1 MPVLGYSTDAFGNAV
16 SKYTTDMTLDIY
28 GPGGSHESNCTIVD
42 VMANSLEGGKH
53 VQTYFPGEQS
63 TSDFVVVNLSY
74 LHYCLNN
81 TRLTRIYVRLA
92 NPADYIRVMQDIR
105 ELDPASIGGV
115 SSPYDEIQAALEA
128 RTGQAVT
135 GTYALNLTFS
145 FLYLTAGTFLVVTAK
160 TRMMRRHFSL
170 LRALGMDRNPITYSV
185 LLDSFVNVVLGA
197 VVGCI
202 MGSILTLLMAGVPLS
217 YLGSTTSVSWKD
229 LPMTIVVPVDL
240 LVVFT
245 VIAFA
250 FSLLSAFVITKR
262 SLTSNIA
269 DDLRLRE

>member
-1 MPVLGYSTDAFGNAV
+1 
-16 SKYTTDMTLDIY
+16 
-28 GPGGSHESNCTIVD
+28 
-42 VMANSLEGGKH
+42 
-53 VQTYFPGEQS
+53 
-63 TSDFVVVNLSY
+63 VVVNLSY

-105 ELDPASIGGV
+105 ELDPASIGEV